1 MKIKTGQSRLIA
13 AFALAVMSVVILAG
27 CGSNPATGRQGELPT
42 ISDQT
47 DAQKRANI
55 RLQLAIGYYEQ
66 RQLPVAL
73 DEIKQALQAYPDFAD
88 AYSMR
93 GLIYMDM
100 GEIRLAEENFQQ
112 ALKLAPNNPDFNNN
126 YGWFL
131 CQNGRER
138 ESISYFDAAVKSRA
152 YQSPAKAL
160 NNAGVC
166 SLKIKDR
173 NGAERYFSQAF
184 QHDPSNAS
192 TNVNLARLYF
202 DQRDFARARFY
213 IGRVMKAD
221 VMTAD
226 VLWLAI
232 RIEHQLGDRAAESS
246 LAAQLRRRHA
256 ESPEYAAYQRGA
268 FDE

>member
-1 MKIKTGQSRLIA
+1 MKRTRGLSWLIA
-13 AFALAVMSVVILAG
+13 ALASAALLGG
-27 CGSNPATGRQGELPT
+27 CGTNSGVGGKGDLPT

-47 DAQKRANI
+47 DSQKRANI
-55 RLQLAIGYYEQ
+55 RLQLAVGYYEQ

-73 DEIKQALQAYPDFAD
+73 DEIKQALQANPDFAD

-100 GEIRLAEENFQQ
+100 GETRLAEDNFQQ
-112 ALKLAPNNPDFNNN
+112 ALRLAPNNPDFNNN

-138 ESISYFDAAVKSRA
+138 QSISYFEVAFKNRG

-166 SLKIKDR
+166 TLKIKDR
-173 NGAERYFSQAF
+173 VAAEKYFSQAF
-184 QHDPSNAS
+184 QHDPSNPS
-192 TNVNLARLYF
+192 TNANLAKIYF
-202 DQRDFARARFY
+202 EQRDFERARFY
-213 IGRVMKAD
+213 IGRVIKAD

-232 RIEHQLGDRAAESS
+232 KIEHRLGDRAAESS
-246 LAAQLRRRHA
+246 LSNQLRRRHPD
-256 ESPEYAAYQRGA
+256 SPEYAAFQRGA